1 MGEGEGGGGHEF
13 FIPLPFTLLDKFFNG
28 PSSLTDV
35 LSNRVNPLPPG
46 EGRLLGVLKKKLEK
60 NSQI

>member
-46 EGRLLGVLKKKLEK
+46 EGRFWGYTEK
-60 NSQI
+60 MLAENP